1 MGCGDFCLNW
11 CDSPLG
17 LGASCER
24 RGGAKGGAP
33 APSSFPRHC
42 EFRRCVRP
50 GQTERVASAIAG
62 PAMRRDGGMGRQMPG
77 LVRARGIGMP
87 PRKRGHAMT
96 VAVWVL
102 LITAALLWPTPKAA
116 AETDPLTIGL

>member
-24 RGGAKGGAP
+24 RGGAEGGAP
-33 APSSFPRHC
+33 APSLFPSHC
-42 EFRRCVRP
+42 VFRRCVRP

-62 PAMRRDGGMGRQMPG
+62 PARRRDGGMGRQMPG
-77 LVRARGIGMP
+77 LVRASGIGMP
-87 PRKRGHAMT
+87 PRKRRHVMI
-96 VAVWVL
+96 VAALVPAL
-102 LITAALLWPTPKAA
+102 TAALPIRDAA
-116 AETDPLTIGL
+116 AETDPL